1 MISRSARIAKL
12 EAFYKPHVLS
22 KFRFITHFQIE
33 EGDEREGTHLDIQ
46 HQGSPIGELI
56 IFNSTRAGYC
66 RQREQLRR
74 SFNLL
79 EG

>member
-12 EAFYKPHVLS
+12 EAFYKPHVLN
-22 KFRFITHFQIE
+22 KFRFITHFQIK

-66 RQREQLRR
+66 RQREQLRS
-74 SFNLL
+74 SFTLL

>member
-46 HQGSPIGELI
+46 HQGSPIGELLI
-56 IFNSTRAGYC
+56 YAATRSGYHG
-66 RQREQLRR
+66 QREALRR
-74 SFNLL
+74 QFQLL